1 MIVHL
6 DTSALVGALAGSR
19 PEFGRLAGLL
29 TDGHRLTVSTVVLYE
44 WLRGPRTA
52 AELDVQHGLMPADVV
67 CAFGADEAALAA
79 RLYQS
84 LRRPRSRDLDLA
96 IAACAMVQQATL
108 WTSNRADFDDIPG
121 LRLL

>member
-1 MIVHL
+1 VIVHL

-19 PEFGRLAGLL
+19 PEFERLAGLL
-29 TDGHRLTVSTVVLYE
+29 ADGHRLSVSAIALYE
-44 WLRGPRTA
+44 WVRGPRSA
-52 AELDVQHGLMPADVV
+52 AELDVQNALMPPEQV
-67 CAFGADEAALAA
+67 CPFGVEEAALAA
-79 RLYQS
+79 RLSQS

-108 WTSNRADFDDIPG
+108 WTLNRKDVDDIPG

>member
-1 MIVHL
+1 VNVHL

-29 TDGHRLTVSTVVLYE
+29 ADGHRLTVSTVALYE

-52 AELDVQHGLMPADVV
+52 AELDVQNGLMPADAV

-84 LRRPRSRDLDLA
+84 LRRP
-96 IAACAMVQQATL
+96 AAAT
-108 WTSNRADFDDIPG
+108 
-121 LRLL
+121 